1 MDEYQ
6 GIITIKDKK
15 VYEVNGKIIDLND
28 IPYRILLAIILNALH
43 EEGIKAEVTFW
54 STSSELTGRVSN
66 DLPDNGE
73 ISKDR

>member
-28 IPYRILLAIILNALH
+28 IPYRSYFLVNILGAYGTCI
-43 EEGIKAEVTFW
+43 E
-54 STSSELTGRVSN
+54 
-66 DLPDNGE
+66 
-73 ISKDR
+73 